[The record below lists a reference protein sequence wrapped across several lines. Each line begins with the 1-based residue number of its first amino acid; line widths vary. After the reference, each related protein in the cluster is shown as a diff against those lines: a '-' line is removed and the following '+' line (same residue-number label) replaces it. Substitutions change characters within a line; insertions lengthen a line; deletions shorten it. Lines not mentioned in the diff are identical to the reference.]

1 MHYDV
6 GVKKRLFNLHVS
18 PKKLPSVLFWT
29 LHIYNSWHTDNE
41 QVCFWFVINWT
52 DLYLC
57 LRVHSSILSKHR
69 SNIWPSERRGDKR
82 KQEEGQLAWVQ
93 PDKAKLQQSLS
104 LYICVYMESAEAC
117 KNARHITTRPSFYS
131 VRHAWTA
138 LFPSL
143 LPLLHPSEPIKTEQD
158 NELHNSNFCIIV
170 SLSGSVPSAIGDN

>member
-69 SNIWPSERRGDKR
+69 SNIWPSERLGDKR

-117 KNARHITTRPSFYS
+117 KNAVPGTSLPGRPFTLCAMHELPYFPPSYPYFTQVSQSRRSRIMNYITATS
-131 VRHAWTA
+131 V
-138 LFPSL
+138 
-143 LPLLHPSEPIKTEQD
+143 
-158 NELHNSNFCIIV
+158 
-170 SLSGSVPSAIGDN
+170 